1 MEVIQSVSERLGGAT
16 IAATSVVP
24 DDVVAIQQ
32 VLKRWSDVDHL
43 NLILTTGSSLYPK
56 LFVAYKINH
65 LLRLVVHS

>member
-43 NLILTTGSSLYPK
+43 NLILTTGSSLTLNSLSGASP
-56 LFVAYKINH
+56 L
-65 LLRLVVHS
+65 